1 MPTPP
6 SGRLAC
12 GVAGV
17 AGTLTAMAT
26 WGGTREFFQGPT
38 SRWDFPDIDD
48 ESPATPQSATAE
60 DEPARIPSRYRM
72 VVAGVIGVVIVA
84 CAIAAIGVLSTQSS
98 APAAQSAP
106 LPVPDQPVAAAAPL
120 LVHVSGAVNNPGV
133 LELED
138 GARVFDAVD
147 AAGGVTSDA
156 EANQINLA
164 RPVMDGEH
172 IVIPREGETP
182 RQGAAATAG
191 EPISLSRSPADV
203 LVKLPGVGPALAAR
217 IVSWREEHGGFG
229 HVDDVLAVAGIGSAT
244 LEGFRD
250 QVVP

>member
-1 MPTPP
+1 
-6 SGRLAC
+6 
-12 GVAGV
+12 
-17 AGTLTAMAT
+17 MAT
-26 WGGTREFFQGPT
+26 WGGTREFFQGPR
-38 SRWDFPDIDD
+38 SRWDFPHIDD
-48 ESPATPQSATAE
+48 ESPVTSGPPTAD

-84 CAIAAIGVLSTQSS
+84 CAIAAIGVLSRQSS
-98 APAAQSAP
+98 LPAPHSAP
-106 LPVPDQPVAAAAPL
+106 LPAQEQPAAPETTV
-120 LVHVSGAVNNPGV
+120 LVHVSGAVHNPGV
-133 LELED
+133 LELEE

-156 EANQINLA
+156 QADQINLA

-172 IVIPREGETP
+172 IIIPREGEMPSQSAGTS
-182 RQGAAATAG
+182 TG

-203 LVKLPGVGPALAAR
+203 LVELPGVGPALAAR
-217 IVSWREEHGGFG
+217 IVSWREEHGGFQ
-229 HVDDVLAVAGIGSAT
+229 HIDDVLAVSGIGPAT